1 MDDETGIQADL
12 PSGVDFSSLFGRVF
26 PRNLSEEP
34 KWKKVKLRACDI
46 DDEVHSKPASQQSC
60 PYSQFPQGVTPDS
73 PCPMKGASVRRCNNR
88 PRTDGECDADALH

>member
-46 DDEVHSKPASQQSC
+46 DDGVHSRPVFRQSC
-60 PYSQFPQGVTPDS
+60 PYSQFQQDGTPGN
-73 PCPMKGASVRRCNNR
+73 PC
-88 PRTDGECDADALH
+88 